1 MLNKVTVILIGIV
14 AGITFL
20 NLGIGLLVVLLHRKR
35 RRRLRT
41 GLTERGLGSSATSS
55 PAPKKEQLITYTPVH
70 THTPL
75 STPGPVPPSP
85 TTKFMPKQPYEPPDY
100 PIPNQSD
107 YHARYFSADESSG
120 GETAVTSRP
129 LPSTIVGD
137 QYSHR
142 SGRSERSGRKK
153 KHLPSLRRQLSVRS
167 YDTESMYS
175 TASAPA
181 EMHEMLLTPKDR
193 PLPPRLQ
200 AKKISAAA
208 ASIEKGSSG
217 ESTRSSV
224 RQRNAAAAARL
235 TMITEEMLAPEVWTG
250 RSVQAHAARVVTNQ
264 RPLSGTS
271 TELELELPAPILA
284 IATSH
289 ADLTEEF
296 LPTPD
301 SMKFHPFAINFSPTS
316 ARNDLVP
323 ISVVVPGKT
332 PAGDIRDSFLYPQTP
347 VTSPATAHFPSQM
360 SRDFINAEGKA
371 AAAPS

>member
-14 AGITFL
+14 AGITLL

-41 GLTERGLGSSATSS
+41 TSAERGLSNSNTSS
-55 PAPKKEQLITYTPVH
+55 PAPKKEQTITYTPIH

-75 STPGPVPPSP
+75 PTPGPVPPSP
-85 TTKFMPKQPYEPPDY
+85 TTKFMPKHTDEPPDF
-100 PIPNQSD
+100 PIIHQSD
-107 YHARYFSADESSG
+107 YHARYFSNDESSG

-129 LPSTIVGD
+129 LPSTVLGD

-142 SGRSERSGRKK
+142 SGRSKRSGRKK
-153 KHLPSLRRQLSVRS
+153 KHLPNLRRQLSVRS

-175 TASAPA
+175 AASAPA

-193 PLPPRLQ
+193 LLPPRLQ
-200 AKKISAAA
+200 AKKASAAA
-208 ASIEKGSSG
+208 ASIGKGSSG

-250 RSVQAHAARVVTNQ
+250 RAGRVVTNQ

-271 TELELELPAPILA
+271 TELELPAPIVA

-289 ADLTEEF
+289 ADPIEES

-301 SMKFHPFAINFSPTS
+301 SMKFHPFAINLSPAS
-316 ARNDLVP
+316 ARNDMVP
-323 ISVVVPGKT
+323 MAIVVPPASIGKT
-332 PAGDIRDSFLYPQTP
+332 PAADIRDSFLYRQIP
-347 VTSPATAHFPSQM
+347 VTSPATAHFP
-360 SRDFINAEGKA
+360 
-371 AAAPS
+371 